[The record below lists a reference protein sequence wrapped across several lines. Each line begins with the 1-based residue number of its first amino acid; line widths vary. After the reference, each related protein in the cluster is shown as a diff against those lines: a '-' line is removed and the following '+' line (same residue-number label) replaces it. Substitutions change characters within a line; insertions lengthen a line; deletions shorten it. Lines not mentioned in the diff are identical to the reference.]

1 MRGLFTNSGLAPST
15 QLSASPYRWYALAIL
30 TLAQACHALDRSII
44 GLVLEP
50 VRREFNLTD
59 TQLGFLAGLAYGLA
73 FSIAALP
80 MGLLGDRF
88 NRRNMLACVLV
99 LWSGLTALCGFARSY
114 TFLVLARIAV
124 ATAEAGGPPTG
135 MSLISDYFSRRQR
148 TTAIGI
154 WYLSAA
160 IGIVLTFVLGGY
172 VAQHYG
178 WRSAFFLAGLPGLV
192 MAIVIIFSLR
202 EPPRGG
208 SDPVTALEA
217 TPSLATAVM
226 IVLRRPS
233 VLNSVA
239 GITIVAATISSS
251 STWMPSFLIR
261 HHGFTISQAG
271 NATAIGFGGC
281 CAIGGLGAAFLSD
294 RLANASGRFRP
305 GQAALVAA
313 FAAFGALFLSIAL
326 MLVRTPHATI
336 VLLCCYCLLCQGPIA
351 PANGLVMTLLPARVR
366 GFAVAIIQ
374 LSANLVGYGLGP
386 TLVGVISDHIGGND
400 SLRWGLISVLI
411 LNSWAVIHFLFS
423 ARYAAADYARLSE
436 R

>member
-1 MRGLFTNSGLAPST
+1 M
-15 QLSASPYRWYALAIL
+15 
-30 TLAQACHALDRSII
+30 AQACHSLDRSIV

-50 VRREFNLTD
+50 VRREFHLTD
-59 TQLGFLAGLAYGLA
+59 TQLGFLAGLVYGLA

-80 MGLLGDRF
+80 MGFLGDRV
-88 NRRNMLACVLV
+88 NRRNMLACVLL

-114 TFLVLARIAV
+114 LFLVLARIAV

-135 MSLISDYFSRRQR
+135 VSLISDYFNRRQR

-154 WYLSAA
+154 WYLSSA
-160 IGIVLTFVLGGY
+160 IGIVLTYVVGGY

-178 WRSAFFLAGLPGLV
+178 WRSGFFLAGMPGLV

-208 SDPVTALEA
+208 SDPVATLEA
-217 TPSLATAVM
+217 APSVGAALL

-233 VLNSVA
+233 VLNSIA

-261 HHGFTISQAG
+261 DHGFTISQAG
-271 NATAIGFGGC
+271 TATALGFGGC

-294 RLANASGRFRP
+294 RLANGADGFRP
-305 GQAALVAA
+305 GRAALVAS
-313 FAAFGALFLSIAL
+313 FAAFGALLLSIGL
-326 MLVRTPHATI
+326 VLVRTPVAAI
-336 VLLCCYCLLCQGPIA
+336 VLLCLYCLLCQGPFA

-366 GFAVAIIQ
+366 GFAVSIIQ
-374 LSANLVGYGLGP
+374 MLANLIGYGIGP
-386 TLVGVISDHIGGND
+386 TLVGVISDHIGGRH
-400 SLRWGLISVLI
+400 SLRWGLMSVLI
-411 LNSWAVIHFLFS
+411 LNIWAAIHFLFA
-423 ARYAAADYARLSE
+423 ARYAAADYARLGEPEPSSRWIRNVKSASAE
-436 R
+436 T